1 MIVLAA
7 LLALAAA
14 CLLGAPRLLRL
25 RRFAVRRPRLALAAW
40 LGVFLTGAGAIVGSV
55 LWSVMLALAART
67 DPLDAGWVAGVLA
80 WGALAVTGAVAALVL
95 TRAEPL
101 LSGRG
106 AASRDLDL
114 LAAACADRVE
124 RIGAVQVL
132 FVRAARPIAF
142 SSTCDGRRIV
152 VTSALAEALGRGEL
166 RAVLEHERA
175 HLTGRHDVLLRVA
188 RVNRACL
195 PALFGAR
202 AFDQAVH
209 LLVELAADDAAA
221 RVCGATALSS
231 ALRRTAALEPNEWAE
246 IRAARLDARGAEAVQ
261 RPPIGAGAPNTTGLY
276 KL

>member
-1 MIVLAA
+1 MIALGC

-25 RRFAVRRPRLALAAW
+25 RRAAIRRPRLLLATW
-40 LGVFLTGAGAIVGSV
+40 LGVFLLGAASIVGSV
-55 LWSVMLALAART
+55 LWSVMLALAARSGA
-67 DPLDAGWVAGVLA
+67 LDIGWIAGLLA
-80 WGALAVTGAVAALVL
+80 WGALAITGAVAAVAL
-95 TRAEPL
+95 TRAEPF

-106 AASRDLDL
+106 ATGRDLDL

-132 FVRAARPIAF
+132 YVRAARPLAF
-142 SSTCDGRRIV
+142 SSTCDGGRIV
-152 VTSALAEALGRGEL
+152 VSSALEEALSRGEL

-175 HLTGRHDVLLRVA
+175 HLAGRHGVLLRAA
-188 RVNRACL
+188 RLNRACL
-195 PALFGAR
+195 PAFFGAR

-221 RVCGATALSS
+221 RVCGAGAVAG

-246 IRAARLDARGAEAVQ
+246 IRAARLDPSVAVG
-261 RPPIGAGAPNTTGLY
+261 RSRSAAGARLLY

>member
-25 RRFAVRRPRLALAAW
+25 RRAAIRRPRLLLAVW
-40 LGVFLTGAGAIVGSV
+40 LGVFLTGAAAVGSSV
-55 LWSVMLALAART
+55 LWSVMLAVADRPG
-67 DPLDAGWVAGVLA
+67 PLDAGWVAGVLA

-101 LSGRG
+101 LSGRS
-106 AASRDLDL
+106 ATSRDLDL

-124 RIGAVQVL
+124 RLRGVQVL
-132 FVRAARPIAF
+132 FVRADRPVAF
-142 SSTCDGRRIV
+142 SSTCDGGRIV
-152 VTSALAEALGRGEL
+152 VTTALAEGLAPGEL

-175 HLTGRHDVLLRVA
+175 HLAGRHDVLLRVA

-221 RVCGATALSS
+221 RACGPATVAA
-231 ALRRTAALEPNEWAE
+231 ALRRAAELEANEWAE
-246 IRAARLDARGAEAVQ
+246 IRAARLEAARPRTRAVG
-261 RPPIGAGAPNTTGLY
+261 IGALY